1 MQEVT
6 IYFKNNEVIKF
17 ITPIDNLGELATI
30 LYEKYPE
37 NLGFSFKNLNEEISN
52 DKIKT
57 PRNMERHT
65 RI

>member
-1 MQEVT
+1 MQKVT
-6 IYFKNNEVIKF
+6 IYFKNNEIITF
-17 ITPIDNLGELATI
+17 ITPIDNLVELVTI

-37 NLGFSFKNLNEEISN
+37 NLGFSLQNLNGEISN

-65 RI
+65 